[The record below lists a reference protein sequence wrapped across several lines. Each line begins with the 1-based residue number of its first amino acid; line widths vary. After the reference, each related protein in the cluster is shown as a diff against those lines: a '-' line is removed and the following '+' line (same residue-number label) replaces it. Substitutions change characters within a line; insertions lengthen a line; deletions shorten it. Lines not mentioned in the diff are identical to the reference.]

1 MIYMYSGIVTT
12 FPVAIST
19 NDQSTMIDFFND
31 SNSTIAPALQL
42 RSSGADYGD
51 NSSILEDA
59 PTLTTSASIKAGVL
73 CAMAAIALIG
83 NLATLISI
91 ALTKRGTSSS
101 LYTLLFQVI
110 YLNYENLFFDLKL

>member
-1 MIYMYSGIVTT
+1 MYSGIVAA
-12 FPVAIST
+12 FPVTISI

-31 SNSTIAPALQL
+31 SDPTIVPAHLL
-42 RSSGADYGD
+42 RSSGDYGD

-110 YLNYENLFFDLKL
+110 LISMKIYSLI